1 MLSSKR
7 ELRGRQGRH
16 GLERK
21 QGRIQGVKE
30 RRNLE
35 EKGHS
40 GKEPGKKKGREKYG
54 PKEEKGAEK
63 RK

>member
-7 ELRGRQGRH
+7 ELRGRQGRY

-30 RRNLE
+30 
-35 EKGHS
+35 K
-40 GKEPGKKKGREKYG
+40 KGKKKGREKYG